1 MRCCKKCGC
10 YLPDNTTLCLA
21 CGYDETPK
29 QEPSGCQNTG
39 HWNSLGEELS
49 KNIRR
54 EVAQELLRSS
64 QVERIRTPMFTSAC
78 SILPTYT
85 YTVGHSFERPR
96 RPLDGDI
103 FYDLDTGR
111 EYIYRAKDRIWDLYS
126 DRFSG
131 LLNTDT
137 FI

>member
-1 MRCCKKCGC
+1 MKTQMRCCKKCGC

-21 CGYDETPK
+21 CGYDEAPK

-39 HWNSLGEELS
+39 HWNAFGEWEP
-49 KNIRR
+49 
-54 EVAQELLRSS
+54 LRSS
-64 QVERIRTPMFTSAC
+64 QVEQIRTPMFTSAC
-78 SILPTYT
+78 SIPTHDYI
-85 YTVGHSFERPR
+85 VGYSFEIPHRAS
-96 RPLDGDI
+96 DGDI
-103 FYDLDTGR
+103 FHDLDTGR
-111 EYIYRAKDRIWDLYS
+111 EYIYRAKDGIWDLYS